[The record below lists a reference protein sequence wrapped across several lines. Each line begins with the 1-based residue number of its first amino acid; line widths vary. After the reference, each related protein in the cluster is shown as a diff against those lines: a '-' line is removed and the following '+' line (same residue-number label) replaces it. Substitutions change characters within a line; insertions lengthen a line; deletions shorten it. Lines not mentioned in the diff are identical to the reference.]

1 MHDQTVQVDDLRL
14 VALPSAMNCADLFV
28 RFTLTEWR
36 VTTMIEDVANATKSL
51 VRAVVGKVDKSAPP
65 AMITVRLRLS
75 GSRLSVEIED
85 ERSSPRLVVPPELP
99 QSSSGV
105 ETLPGGRQMIW
116 SDLPLPTGMD
126 ATVVP
131 LPRRGT
137 TRAAAVRPAEED
149 NPADLDDDVMKR
161 ILNAL
166 KREPGQPG

>member
-1 MHDQTVQVDDLRL
+1 M
-14 VALPSAMNCADLFV
+14 FV

-36 VTTMIEDVANATKSL
+36 VASMIEDVANTTRSL
-51 VRAVVGKVDKSAPP
+51 VRAVVGKVDKSVPP

-75 GSRLSVEIED
+75 GSRMSVEIED
-85 ERSSPRLVVPPELP
+85 ERASPRLAVPPELP
-99 QSSSGV
+99 HSSSGV
-105 ETLPGGRQMIW
+105 EALGGGQLIW
-116 SDLPLPTGMD
+116 SDLPLPSGMD

-137 TRAAAVRPAEED
+137 TKAAAVRPPEEE
-149 NPADLDDDVMKR
+149 NQTDLDDDVMKR